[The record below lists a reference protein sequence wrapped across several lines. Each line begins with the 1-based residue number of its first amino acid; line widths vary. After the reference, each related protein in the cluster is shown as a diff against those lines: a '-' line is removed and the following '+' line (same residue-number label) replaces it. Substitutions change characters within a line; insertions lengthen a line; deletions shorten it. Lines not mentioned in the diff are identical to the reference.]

1 MRRQRLVAKLLKK
14 FPHFLLSSWTAV
26 DVNETRPYIREPVVT
41 GAKKWERNYQQKVSY
56 IDRSRERCA
65 GTTWRLLGRKTLIRI
80 GCRRGGHGL
89 LASKHSGYSTSFLFK
104 PFFFGQLGG
113 QCSTDDCRKRSNV
126 ATFRHSPRSRNW
138 MNWIWATV
146 TKRCWKVTKIMRRQK
161 KWRSN
166 NNTLTCNEIFV
177 IVLLLSSR

>member
-14 FPHFLLSSWTAV
+14 FPNFLLSSWTAV
-26 DVNETRPYIREPVVT
+26 DVNETRPYIREPVAT

-104 PFFFGQLGG
+104 PFFLA
-113 QCSTDDCRKRSNV
+113 SSAANV
-126 ATFRHSPRSRNW
+126 ARTIAVSVQMSQHS
-138 MNWIWATV
+138 
-146 TKRCWKVTKIMRRQK
+146 
-161 KWRSN
+161 
-166 NNTLTCNEIFV
+166 V
-177 IVLLLSSR
+177 IVQDLETEWIESERPWRNAVERWRR

>member
-104 PFFFGQLGG
+104 PFFLA
-113 QCSTDDCRKRSNV
+113 SSAANV
-126 ATFRHSPRSRNW
+126 ARTIAVSVQMSQHS
-138 MNWIWATV
+138 
-146 TKRCWKVTKIMRRQK
+146 
-161 KWRSN
+161 
-166 NNTLTCNEIFV
+166 V
-177 IVLLLSSR
+177 IVQDLETEWIESERPWRNAVERWRR